1 MQSNSTTTSPNSNTI
16 INSNSNIIKHS
27 NFKNQFV
34 NKTFPITRSL
44 INDQQLLNE
53 KNEAMES
60 LDYLDELTL
69 TDYSDKLNEEL
80 LSEAF
85 ESSRDSIE

>member
-1 MQSNSTTTSPNSNTI
+1 MQSNTTITSPNSNSLS
-16 INSNSNIIKHS
+16 NSNGNIIKHT

-34 NKTFPITRSL
+34 NKTFPISIKI
-44 INDQQLLNE
+44 INDEDLLNE
-53 KNEAMES
+53 KDEAMES
-60 LDYLDELTL
+60 LNYLDELTL

-85 ESSRDSIE
+85 DSSRDSIE